1 MPAGNSDKFMEVY
14 IVYNVYNVSMYQCMA
29 AKSLQYNQDAGAHD
43 MIRAQSL
50 FWCIVHCTASQG
62 TSSFSVGV
70 DLK

>member
-50 FWCIVHCTASQG
+50 F
-62 TSSFSVGV
+62 
-70 DLK
+70 